1 MTPLRFTSIL
11 VAMLAAS
18 PALAHT
24 GIGSSA
30 SFYGGLAHPFTGAD
44 HLLAMVAVGLWARL
58 IGQRAL
64 ALLPISFLVAM
75 LAGAL
80 AAMAGLALPMV
91 EAGILISIPVLWAAI
106 AFRITPPMAIAA
118 ALCAVF
124 AFAHGF
130 AHGVE
135 LMEGASPIMYSV
147 GFLSATCLLILFG
160 ARVAGWVISR
170 AENAKR

>member
-1 MTPLRFTSIL
+1 MNPLRFISIL
-11 VAMLAAS
+11 VATLAAS

-30 SFYGGLAHPFTGAD
+30 SFFGGLAHPFTGAD

-58 IGQRAL
+58 LGQSAL

-80 AAMAGLALPMV
+80 AAMTGLALPMA

-106 AFRITPPMAIAA
+106 AFRVKPPTAIAA
-118 ALCAVF
+118 ALCAAF
-124 AFAHGF
+124 ALAHGF
-130 AHGVE
+130 AHGTE
-135 LMEGASPIMYSV
+135 LTEGASPILYAV
-147 GFLSATCLLILFG
+147 GFLSATCLLIVFG
-160 ARVAGWVISR
+160 ARIAGWALSR
-170 AENAKR
+170 TDPARR